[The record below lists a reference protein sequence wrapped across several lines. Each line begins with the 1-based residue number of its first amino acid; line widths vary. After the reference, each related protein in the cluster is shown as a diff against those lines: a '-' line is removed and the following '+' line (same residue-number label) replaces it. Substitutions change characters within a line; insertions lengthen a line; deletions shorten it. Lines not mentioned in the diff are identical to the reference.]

1 MVISCKPSEYR
12 VNDRI
17 YNFLSI
23 FFLNSPIAIFI
34 FFFLNTYIKQSLCQ
48 KKKSVLK
55 FKHFAKYPRFA
66 FGYLFFLSCRLQN
79 ARNAVS
85 DNQIPPPSPPQ
96 RDLRLR
102 PRLVRLLVEWHLP
115 VKKNLATGLET
126 AKVRYIQ
133 SSCFARETLCCF
145 LMQLEEKVIK
155 GRRPRWMT
163 KAPRG
168 K

>member
-1 MVISCKPSEYR
+1 MPFS
-12 VNDRI
+12 
-17 YNFLSI
+17 
-23 FFLNSPIAIFI
+23 
-34 FFFLNTYIKQSLCQ
+34 FFFFNTYIKQSLCQ
-48 KKKSVLK
+48 KKKSILK

-96 RDLRLR
+96 RDLRLQ

-145 LMQLEEKVIK
+145 LPPPPPTPPPYNGVECDMKNYAARGE
-155 GRRPRWMT
+155 RPRWLT

>member
-48 KKKSVLK
+48 KKKSILK

-85 DNQIPPPSPPQ
+85 DNQIPPPPPTKRLAPSASFGPSTCWIASP
-96 RDLRLR
+96 R
-102 PRLVRLLVEWHLP
+102 
-115 VKKNLATGLET
+115 KKKPSYGP
-126 AKVRYIQ
+126 
-133 SSCFARETLCCF
+133 
-145 LMQLEEKVIK
+145 
-155 GRRPRWMT
+155 GD
-163 KAPRG
+163 G
-168 K
+168 KSEVHTE

>member
-1 MVISCKPSEYR
+1 MP
-12 VNDRI
+12 
-17 YNFLSI
+17 
-23 FFLNSPIAIFI
+23 
-34 FFFLNTYIKQSLCQ
+34 
-48 KKKSVLK
+48 KKKIN
-55 FKHFAKYPRFA
+55 FKVQTFCEISTFRFW
-66 FGYLFFLSCRLQN
+66 LPVFLSCRLQN

-102 PRLVRLLVEWHLP
+102 PRSVRLLVGWHLS

-145 LMQLEEKVIK
+145 LLPPPPHPPPPYNGVEYDMKNYAARGESYQRPKAEVDDK
-155 GRRPRWMT
+155 GSPREVED
-163 KAPRG
+163 R
-168 K
+168 